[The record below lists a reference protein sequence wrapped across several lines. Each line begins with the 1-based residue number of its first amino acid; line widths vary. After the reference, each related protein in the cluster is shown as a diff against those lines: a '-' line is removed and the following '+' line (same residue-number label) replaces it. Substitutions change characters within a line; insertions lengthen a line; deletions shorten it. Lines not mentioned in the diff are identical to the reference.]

1 MCIQLGCPL
10 TSDQLN
16 RTCALSMV
24 LLHNDKWRFSE
35 TQKRETEQNFYVN
48 TTVLTSVSPPLLHIP
63 LCFCFPAIGVC
74 SILEGGGYMFIPPLL
89 WSVLAGL
96 GVYKEDL
103 GLNRRIGPPEKYPPP
118 PSSRAD
124 EPRFLEPYIKTPT
137 RHRSG
142 SCRKNC
148 SIHNIKAHL
157 ALL

>member
-1 MCIQLGCPL
+1 ML
-10 TSDQLN
+10 
-16 RTCALSMV
+16 
-24 LLHNDKWRFSE
+24 
-35 TQKRETEQNFYVN
+35 
-48 TTVLTSVSPPLLHIP
+48 
-63 LCFCFPAIGVC
+63 
-74 SILEGGGYMFIPPLL
+74 IPPLL

-148 SIHNIKAHL
+148 SIYDIKACL